1 VGAAPDQVVDQCPF
15 ESVADLVAG
24 RWTSHVLW
32 TLATKGRLRFSELH
46 AQLPAVSPRM
56 LTERLRKLERD
67 GFLRRSY
74 HREIPPRVEYEITPL
89 AETLIPALRVLADWS
104 AAHLDE
110 VHAARRR
117 YDAENQGHSYN
128 SPAGDAGGRPGPKTD
143 LESTLAP
150 RRGWPRP

>member
-1 VGAAPDQVVDQCPF
+1 VGAALDQVVDQCPF
-15 ESVADLVAG
+15 EPVVDLVFG

-46 AQLPAVSPRM
+46 AQLPAVTPRV

-74 HREIPPRVEYEITPL
+74 YREIPPRVEYEITPL

-117 YDAENQGHSYN
+117 YDAESQ
-128 SPAGDAGGRPGPKTD
+128 AIFTTA
-143 LESTLAP
+143 
-150 RRGWPRP
+150 RRVTNHLQ

>member
-1 VGAAPDQVVDQCPF
+1 VSTTPDQVVEQCPF
-15 ESVADLVAG
+15 EPVVDLVFG

-32 TLATKGRLRFSELH
+32 TLATKGPLRFSELH
-46 AQLPAVSPRM
+46 AQLPAVTPRV

-74 HREIPPRVEYEITPL
+74 YREIPPRVEYEITPL
-89 AETLIPALRVLADWS
+89 AETLIPAFRVLADWS

-117 YDAENQGHSYN
+117 YDAENQ
-128 SPAGDAGGRPGPKTD
+128 AIFTTA
-143 LESTLAP
+143 
-150 RRGWPRP
+150 RRVTNHLQ

>member
-1 VGAAPDQVVDQCPF
+1 MGAASDRVVDQCPF
-15 ESVADLVAG
+15 EPAVELMFD

-46 AQLPAVSPRM
+46 AQLHAITPRV

-74 HREIPPRVEYEITPL
+74 YREIPPRVEYEITQL
-89 AETLIPALRVLADWS
+89 AETLIPAFRVLADWS

-110 VHAARRR
+110 VHAAQRR
-117 YDAENQGHSYN
+117 YDAENQARMHIG
-128 SPAGDAGGRPGPKTD
+128 PASD
-143 LESTLAP
+143 
-150 RRGWPRP
+150 